1 MQTTILLTYKH
12 NEMRKLLTLLMVCMC
27 AISAFAAEKTFTAS
41 ADMVDGTIDGFTFL
55 AQKNDGQTAPAY
67 VASGSDVRIY
77 AKGSYTI
84 TNNGGTNITGI
95 VFNISTQGKKRLA
108 PITANVGTVATQAVG
123 DETVSWS
130 GATTTVTFTVGEKA
144 NYGSDGDTKAGQLD
158 FSSIIITFEDGGVV
172 TVAAP
177 RFNPAAGTYYA
188 ALNVEITAE
197 TGATIY
203 YTTNGN
209 DPTTSSAIY
218 SAPIA
223 ISQSTTVKA
232 IATNNGATSPVASA
246 TYTIES
252 ATQVANIAAYLA
264 QEDGATLVFSNPVTV
279 LKQYNTN
286 LYVQDESGAALFFG
300 TIGKTYKAGDVI
312 PAGFTGTKTTYNGEP
327 ELAVDANSNFQD
339 GTAGT
344 AVTPTQITV
353 TQMGHSNFANL
364 VVINNATLGYT
375 ESSNGSKKMSSITDE
390 SGTGSAHNGLG
401 FNVNGFDYTKTYN
414 VTGIVGAYKTASA
427 ENVTYQILPISVE
440 EVGGGGSDT
449 TTVEGLTIAE
459 YQQVDD
465 NTVVTIKNDVT
476 TLAQSGNRLFVKDDT
491 GYMLIYGSVGKTYA
505 KGDVIPAG
513 FSGKKTTYDGEPEL
527 ATPFSGFQ
535 DKKGTVD
542 VTAEEA
548 KAAFFAHENFGHY
561 VVVKNATINTTDG
574 TITDADGNTLK
585 YYNNMGASMPADL
598 TQKYDVYGI
607 VGSYGKT
614 NTVYQLLT
622 TDITLAGGGQVE
634 VPKVDDVNALYELP
648 AETTA
653 EITSDLIAIYQNGQ
667 NLYVKNN
674 DTFTL
679 VYGPL
684 DNTFTNGD
692 VIKNAQAS
700 WKTYNGAKQLTPVSE
715 TFVADHHGDEVQPI
729 ETAIEEIG
737 QDWAHT
743 YVKLLDCTVTLDSV
757 KNNVAYYTLNDGTA
771 ELVAYNRFGVEIPE
785 AEQLEGH
792 TFNITG
798 FVSLYKGL
806 VQLYPVD
813 GEYADMPEYKDGD
826 VNGDNNVDGNDLNI
840 LINIILGKDQA
851 DNYEGRANIDKQGAV
866 DGNDLNALINIL
878 LGK

>member
-1 MQTTILLTYKH
+1 
-12 NEMRKLLTLLMVCMC
+12 MRKFLTL
-27 AISAFAAEKTFTAS
+27 FASVLLAAS
-41 ADMVDGTIDGFTFL
+41 AWAATVTIDFSQQGYAN
-55 AQKNDGQTAPAY
+55 AQEVT
-67 VASGSDVRIY
+67 
-77 AKGSYTI
+77 T
-84 TNNGGTNITGI
+84 
-95 VFNISTQGKKRLA
+95 L
-108 PITANVGTVATQAVG
+108 
-123 DETVSWS
+123 TVS
-130 GATTTVTFTVGEKA
+130 GVTVTFDKGTNSTTPKYYTTGTGVRV
-144 NYGSDGDTKAGQLD
+144 YGSNTITVSASENINQIDFTFSGSSYNFAHGTTGSATADTG
-158 FSSIIITFEDGGVV
+158 TYTEDGAAGSWTGGAGTVTITLPGGSGHARLQKMVV
-172 TVAAP
+172 TTGGSAVVTTATP
-177 RFNPAAGTYYA
+177 TFTPAAGTYYA
-188 ALNVEITAE
+188 PIEVSLKCATA
-197 TGATIY
+197 GASIY
-203 YTTNGN
+203 YTTNGTA
-209 DPTTSSAIY
+209 PTASSTLY

-223 ISQSTTVKA
+223 LSSNTTIKA
-232 IATNNGATSPVASA
+232 IAIANNVESEVATAEYVFGSATS
-246 TYTIES
+246 
-252 ATQVANIAAYLA
+252 VANIAAFLA
-264 QEDGATLVFSNPVTV
+264 VEDNTQVVFTNPVTV
-279 LKQYNTN
+279 LKQNGKN
-286 LYVQDESGAALFFG
+286 MYVQDATGNALFYG
-300 TIGKTYKAGDVI
+300 TTGKTYKAGDVI
-312 PAGFTGTKTTYNGEP
+312 PAGFTGTKIPYNGEYG
-327 ELAVDANSNFQD
+327 LAVDANSNFQD

-353 TQMGHSNFANL
+353 AQMSHNNFAHL

-375 ESSNGSKKMSSITDE
+375 ENASGSKTMSTITDA
-390 SGTGSAHNGLG
+390 SGEGSAHNGLG

-527 ATPFSGFQ
+527 ANPFSGFQ

-622 TDITLAGGGQVE
+622 TDITLAGGGEVQIPQVANL
-634 VPKVDDVNALYELP
+634 DALYALDQGV
-648 AETTA
+648 TG
-653 EITSDLIAIYQNGQ
+653 EITGDVIAIYQNGN
-667 NLYVKNN
+667 NLYVKSDN
-674 DTFTL
+674 TFGL
-679 VYGPL
+679 VYGHL
-684 DNTFTNGD
+684 TNTFTNGD
-692 VIKNAQAS
+692 VIVGAQGT
-700 WKTYNGAKQLTPVSE
+700 WTTYNDAKQMTPVDES
-715 TFVADHHGDEVQPI
+715 FVVNRHGDEVAPI

-737 QDWAHT
+737 QDWVHT
-743 YVKLLDCTVTLDSV
+743 YVKLLDCTVTKDSV
-757 KNNVAYYTLNDGTA
+757 NGSGVAYYTINDGTA
-771 ELVAYNRFGVEIPE
+771 ELVAFNRFGTEIPE
-785 AEQLEGH
+785 ELEGH
-792 TFNITG
+792 TFNVIG
-798 FVSLYKGL
+798 FISLYKGL
-806 VQLYPVD
+806 IQLYPVD
-813 GEYADMPEYKDGD
+813 GEYADEPAYADGD
-826 VNGDNNVDGNDLNI
+826 VNGDTKVDGTDLNI

-851 DNYEGRANIDKQGAV
+851 DNYDGRANVDHQGGV

>member
-1 MQTTILLTYKH
+1 
-12 NEMRKLLTLLMVCMC
+12 MRKFLTL
-27 AISAFAAEKTFTAS
+27 FASVLLAAS
-41 ADMVDGTIDGFTFL
+41 AWAATVTIDFSQQGYAN
-55 AQKNDGQTAPAY
+55 AQEVT
-67 VASGSDVRIY
+67 
-77 AKGSYTI
+77 T
-84 TNNGGTNITGI
+84 
-95 VFNISTQGKKRLA
+95 L
-108 PITANVGTVATQAVG
+108 
-123 DETVSWS
+123 TVS
-130 GATTTVTFTVGEKA
+130 GVTVTFDKGTNSTTPKYYTTGTGVRV
-144 NYGSDGDTKAGQLD
+144 YGSNTITVSASENINQIDFTFSGSSYNFAHGTTGSATADTG
-158 FSSIIITFEDGGVV
+158 TYTEDGAAGSWTGGAGTVTITLPGGSGHARLQKMVV
-172 TVAAP
+172 TTGGSAVVTTATP
-177 RFNPAAGTYYA
+177 TFTPAAGTYYA
-188 ALNVEITAE
+188 PIEVSLKCATA
-197 TGATIY
+197 GASIY
-203 YTTNGN
+203 YTTNGTA
-209 DPTTSSAIY
+209 PTASSTLY

-223 ISQSTTVKA
+223 LSSNTTIKA
-232 IATNNGATSPVASA
+232 IAIANNVESEVATAEYVFGSATS
-246 TYTIES
+246 
-252 ATQVANIAAYLA
+252 VANIAAFLA
-264 QEDGATLVFSNPVTV
+264 VEDNTQVVFTNPVTV
-279 LKQYNTN
+279 LKQNGKN
-286 LYVQDESGAALFFG
+286 MYVQDATGNALFYG
-300 TIGKTYKAGDVI
+300 TTGKTYKAGDVI
-312 PAGFTGTKTTYNGEP
+312 PAGFTGTKILYNGEY

-353 TQMGHSNFANL
+353 AQMGHSNFAHL

-375 ESSNGSKKMSSITDE
+375 ESSNGSKTMSTITDE

-401 FNVNGFDYTKTYN
+401 YNVNGFDYTKTYN
-414 VTGIVGAYKTASA
+414 VTGIVGAYKSASA
-427 ENVTYQILPISVE
+427 ENATYQILPISVE

-449 TTVEGLTIAE
+449 TTVEGITIAE

-622 TDITLAGGGQVE
+622 TDITLAGGGEVQIPQVANL
-634 VPKVDDVNALYELP
+634 DALYALDQGV
-648 AETTA
+648 TG
-653 EITSDLIAIYQNGQ
+653 EITGDVIAIYQNGN
-667 NLYVKNN
+667 NLYVKSDN
-674 DTFTL
+674 TFGL
-679 VYGPL
+679 VYGHL
-684 DNTFTNGD
+684 TNTFTNGD
-692 VIKNAQAS
+692 VIVGAQGT
-700 WKTYNGAKQLTPVSE
+700 WTTYNDAKQMTPVDES
-715 TFVADHHGDEVQPI
+715 FVVNRHGDEVAPI

-737 QDWAHT
+737 QDWVHT
-743 YVKLLDCTVTLDSV
+743 YVKLLDCTVTKDSV
-757 KNNVAYYTLNDGTA
+757 NGSGVAYYTINDGTA
-771 ELVAYNRFGVEIPE
+771 ELVAFNRFGTEIPE
-785 AEQLEGH
+785 ELEGH
-792 TFNITG
+792 TFNVIG
-798 FVSLYKGL
+798 FISLYKGL
-806 VQLYPVD
+806 IQLYPVD
-813 GEYADMPEYKDGD
+813 GEYADEPAYADGD
-826 VNGDNNVDGNDLNI
+826 VNGDNKVDGTDLNI

-851 DNYEGRANIDKQGAV
+851 DNYDGRANVDHQGGV
-866 DGNDLNALINIL
+866 DGNDLNSLINIL

>member
-12 NEMRKLLTLLMVCMC
+12 NEMRKFLTL
-27 AISAFAAEKTFTAS
+27 FASVLLAAS
-41 ADMVDGTIDGFTFL
+41 AWAATVTIDFSQQGYAN
-55 AQKNDGQTAPAY
+55 AQEVT
-67 VASGSDVRIY
+67 
-77 AKGSYTI
+77 T
-84 TNNGGTNITGI
+84 
-95 VFNISTQGKKRLA
+95 L
-108 PITANVGTVATQAVG
+108 
-123 DETVSWS
+123 TVS
-130 GATTTVTFTVGEKA
+130 GVTVTFDKGTNTTTPKYYTTGTGVRV
-144 NYGSDGDTKAGQLD
+144 YGSNTITVSASENINQIDFTFSGSSYNFAHGTTGSATADTG
-158 FSSIIITFEDGGVV
+158 TYTEDGAAGSWTGGAGTVTITLPGGSGHARLQKMVV
-172 TVAAP
+172 TTGGSAVVTTATP
-177 RFNPAAGTYYA
+177 TFTPAAGTYYA
-188 ALNVEITAE
+188 PIEVSLKCATA
-197 TGATIY
+197 GASIY
-203 YTTNGN
+203 YTTNGTA
-209 DPTTSSAIY
+209 PTASSTLY

-223 ISQSTTVKA
+223 LSSNTTIKA
-232 IATNNGATSPVASA
+232 IAIANNVESEVATAEYVFGSATS
-246 TYTIES
+246 
-252 ATQVANIAAYLA
+252 VANIAAFLA
-264 QEDGATLVFSNPVTV
+264 VEDNTQVVFTNPVTV
-279 LKQYNTN
+279 LKQNGKN
-286 LYVQDESGAALFFG
+286 MYVQDATGNALFYG
-300 TIGKTYKAGDVI
+300 TTGKTYKAGDVI
-312 PAGFTGTKTTYNGEP
+312 PAGFTGTKMPYNGEY

-353 TQMGHSNFANL
+353 AQMGHSNFAHL

-375 ESSNGSKKMSSITDE
+375 EQSDGSKKMSTITDE

-401 FNVNGFDYTKTYN
+401 FNVSGFDYTKTYN

-440 EVGGGGSDT
+440 EVGGGG
-449 TTVEGLTIAE
+449 TTVEGITIAE
-459 YQQVDD
+459 FQQTAD
-465 NTVVTIKNDVT
+465 NTAVTIGNDVVA
-476 TLAQSGNRLFVKDDT
+476 LAQNGSRLFVKDDT
-491 GYMLIYGSVGKTYA
+491 GYMLIFGSVGETYNT
-505 KGDVIPAG
+505 GDVIPAG
-513 FSGKKTTYDGEPEL
+513 FKGTKTTYDGEPEL
-527 ATPFSGFQ
+527 KSDNNIQKLEGFNAA
-535 DKKGTVD
+535 KGTVTVTPED
-542 VTAEEA
+542 VATS
-548 KAAFFAHENFGHY
+548 FIAHENFGHY
-561 VVVKNATINTTDG
+561 VVIKNVTIDNDNKKL
-574 TITDADGNTLK
+574 TDANGNTCAF
-585 YYNNMGASMPADL
+585 YNNMGATIPADL

-622 TDITLAGGGQVE
+622 TNITLAGGGQVE
-634 VPKVDDVNALYELP
+634 VPKVADVNALFELP

-737 QDWAHT
+737 QDWVHT

-757 KNNVAYYTLNDGTA
+757 KNNVAYYTLNDGSA

-826 VNGDNNVDGNDLNI
+826 VNGDNNVDGNDLNT
-840 LINIILGKDQA
+840 LINIILGKDSA
-851 DNYEGRANIDKQGAV
+851 DNYDGRANVDHQGGV